1 MDSDQISKK
10 IGKLINEIDR
20 SLEKKEQDKAVQV
33 ADADLIFMKMEL
45 SKMKVSIET
54 NEFSTTK
61 KAYATLSRV
70 IADSWPWE
78 SRIGAQISEVDHDFI
93 NYLKAKN
100 LI

>member
-1 MDSDQISKK
+1 MNSDQISKK

-45 SKMKVSIET
+45 SKMKISIET

-61 KAYATLSRV
+61 KKSIRHFVKGYCRLLAMGVAYWCAN
-70 IADSWPWE
+70 
-78 SRIGAQISEVDHDFI
+78 F
-93 NYLKAKN
+93 
-100 LI
+100 